1 MIIDSH
7 AHLNHPLFD
16 KDRDNIIKRCLTNDV
31 WVINIGTNIETSKE
45 VVAIAEENRN
55 IFAAVGLH
63 PMNLKTGVLRK
74 KYEEENEDK
83 MEDGFDYDSY
93 KKIAN
98 SDKVVA
104 IGEIGLDYYWKPKTT
119 ERKRIF
125 KEKQKNLLLKQLK
138 LAKELD
144 LAVVFHC
151 RMANGDLIE
160 LFKDSD
166 LKPKRAVIHS
176 FVGTSSDLKEYLKLG
191 FYIGFNGIIFKT
203 LEGINFN
210 KIIQETPLDRILIE
224 TDSPYLTP
232 PGLGISRNEPVFV
245 KSVLKKISEIK
256 NIDLHE
262 LSQITSK
269 NTKKLFKI

>member
-16 KDRDNIIKRCLTNDV
+16 KDRENVIKRCLTNDV
-31 WVINIGTNIETSKE
+31 WVVNIGTNIETSKE
-45 VVAIAEENRN
+45 VVVLAEENRN
-55 IFAAVGLH
+55 IFAVVGLH

-74 KYEEENEDK
+74 KYEEANEDK

-98 SDKVVA
+98 SDKVIA
-104 IGEIGLDYYWKPKTT
+104 IGEIGLDYYWKPKTA

-125 KEKQKNLLLKQLK
+125 KEKQKNLLLEQLK

-151 RMANGDLIE
+151 RMANADLIE
-160 LFKDSD
+160 LLKDNQ
-166 LKPKRAVIHS
+166 LKPERAVIHS
-176 FVGTSSDLKEYLKLG
+176 FVGTLSDLKEYLKLG
-191 FYIGFNGIIFKT
+191 FHIGFNGIIFKT
-203 LEGINFN
+203 IEGINFD

-224 TDSPYLTP
+224 TDSPYLSP
-232 PGLGISRNEPVFV
+232 PETGIERNEPIFV
-245 KSVLKKISEIK
+245 KQILKKIAETRKADIS
-256 NIDLHE
+256 E
-262 LSQITSK
+262 LSKIITE
-269 NTKKLFKI
+269 NTRKFFKI